1 MANMKSIEK
10 GHYHCSACWDMLA
23 GFKIFKS
30 VLASKE
36 KVGMLNKR
44 SHMSYFSYK
53 FLSKP
58 EILDVNRNISWL

>member
-10 GHYHCSACWDMLA
+10 GHYHCWDMLA
-23 GFKIFKS
+23 GFKVFES

-36 KVGMLNKR
+36 EVGMLSKR
-44 SHMSYFSYK
+44 FHMSYLSYK

-58 EILDVNRNISWL
+58 EILNVSRNISWL